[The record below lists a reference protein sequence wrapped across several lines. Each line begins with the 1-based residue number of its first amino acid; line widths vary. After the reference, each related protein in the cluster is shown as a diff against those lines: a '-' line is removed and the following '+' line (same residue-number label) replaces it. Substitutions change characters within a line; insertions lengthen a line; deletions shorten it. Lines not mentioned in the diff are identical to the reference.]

1 MRCATGTHVA
11 HDRADLGEHAPMHR
25 WLWLVLGL
33 LLGTASAAPAAPTIL
48 KAAHLI
54 DGVADRPRDNVAVL
68 VDGDS
73 IVALGTPAE
82 LSAKA
87 PGARVIDLGGATL
100 LPGLIDAHTHVFLD
114 DDVGPGVYEE
124 ILLKNS
130 TPYRAIAAAA
140 NARIALSYGFTTIR
154 DLETE
159 GAMYADV
166 DVKTAIAR
174 GVVPGPRMWVATR
187 ALAPTG
193 MYPLRGYSWE
203 IPVPIGVQTIDGPEQ
218 ARKAVR
224 EQVNFGADWIKYY
237 SDHGAYE
244 GRPDRPVR
252 SIVNFTAA
260 EAAAIVDE
268 AHRLGVKVAAHAN
281 GWDGIDAAL
290 RAGVDSIEH
299 GQGLTDDLI
308 TRMIAQNVTWCP
320 TLMAYQYN
328 ETKLGPNPR
337 SFMLPHHKAAVARAH
352 RRGVRIAF
360 GTDAGAFPWRMNPAA
375 EAKLM
380 VDAGMPPM
388 AVIRAMTSVA
398 AALVD
403 PLCRPGA
410 KICPGS
416 NVGVIAPGKHADL
429 VAVAGDPLKDV
440 TELQRVKF
448 VMKAGVPWQGP

>member
-1 MRCATGTHVA
+1 MRTC
-11 HDRADLGEHAPMHR
+11 
-25 WLWLVLGL
+25 LVLAL
-33 LLGTASAAPAAPTIL
+33 LLGATPAAAAPTIL

-54 DGVADRPRDNVAVL
+54 DGVSDRPRDGVAVL
-68 VDGDS
+68 VDGDA

-82 LSAKA
+82 LAAKA
-87 PGARVIDLGGATL
+87 PNAQVIDLGGATL
-100 LPGLIDAHTHVFLD
+100 LPGLIDAHTHVFLN
-114 DDVGPGVYEE
+114 DDVGPGVYDA
-124 ILLKNS
+124 ILLKDS

-140 NARIALSYGFTTIR
+140 NARTALSYGFTTIR

-203 IPVPIGVQTIDGPEQ
+203 IAVPIGVQTIDGPEQ

-224 EQVNFGADWIKYY
+224 EQVGFGADWIKYY
-237 SDHGAYE
+237 ADHGVYE

-252 SIVNFTAA
+252 SIVSFTAA
-260 EAAAIVDE
+260 EAEAIVDE

-308 TRMIAQNVTWCP
+308 ARMIERKVAWCP
-320 TLMAYQYN
+320 TMLAYQYS

-337 SFMLPHHKAAVARAH
+337 SFMIPLHKAALLRAH
-352 RRGVRIAF
+352 QRGVRIVF

-380 VDAGMPPM
+380 VDAGMPAM
-388 AVIRAMTSVA
+388 AVIRSMTSAA
-398 AALVD
+398 AALLD
-403 PLCRPGA
+403 PLCRPGSKA
-410 KICPGS
+410 CPGS
-416 NVGVIAPGKHADL
+416 GVGVIAPGKRADL
-429 VAVAGDPLKDV
+429 VAVDGDPLKDV
-440 TELQRVKF
+440 TELQRVRF
-448 VMKAGVPWQGP
+448 VMKAGVPWKGP